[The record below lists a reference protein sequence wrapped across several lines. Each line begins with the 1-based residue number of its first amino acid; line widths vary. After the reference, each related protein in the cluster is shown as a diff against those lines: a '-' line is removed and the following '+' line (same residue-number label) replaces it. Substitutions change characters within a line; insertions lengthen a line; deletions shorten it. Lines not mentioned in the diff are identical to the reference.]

1 MEYLL
6 NATLFWPFLVYAI
19 AVLFLVSAM
28 LTASYFLGQRHME
41 HATDEPYE
49 SGVLETGSARVRLPI
64 NFYIVALL
72 FVIFDIEAIFI
83 IAWAISVKSLG
94 WGAYVAILI
103 FIGVLI
109 SLLIYEWRIGA
120 LDFGPDGKK
129 ILKAYRKLKDKQ
141 KEYEMV
147 GNKSK

>member
-6 NATLFWPFLVYAI
+6 NTTLFWPFLVYAI
-19 AVLFLVSAM
+19 AVVLLVSGMLFL
-28 LTASYFLGQRHME
+28 SYLLGEQHSE

-49 SGVLETGSARVRLPI
+49 SGILETGSARVRLPI

-83 IAWAISVKSLG
+83 ITWAISVKALG
-94 WGAYVAILI
+94 WGGYVAILI
-103 FIGVLI
+103 FFVVLI

-120 LDFGPDGKK
+120 LDFGPDSKK
-129 ILKAYRKLKDKQ
+129 ILKAYRQQKDKH
-141 KEYEMV
+141 
-147 GNKSK
+147 

>member
-1 MEYLL
+1 MRYIFSM
-6 NATLFWPFLVYAI
+6 TIFWPFLVYAI
-19 AVLFLVSAM
+19 AVVLLVTGM
-28 LTASYFLGQRHME
+28 LIGSYFLGPRHME

-49 SGVLETGSARVRLPI
+49 SGILETRSARVRLPI

-94 WGAYVAILI
+94 WGGYIAILI

-109 SLLIYEWRIGA
+109 SLLIYEWKIGA
-120 LDFGPDGKK
+120 LDFGPDSKK
-129 ILKAYRKLKDKQ
+129 ILKAYRKQKDKQ
-141 KEYEMV
+141 
-147 GNKSK
+147 

>member
-1 MEYLL
+1 MEFFL
-6 NATLFWPFLVYAI
+6 NTTLFWPFLVYAI
-19 AVLFLVSAM
+19 AVVLLVSGMLFLSH
-28 LTASYFLGQRHME
+28 LLGERHSE

-49 SGVLETGSARVRLPI
+49 SGILETGSARVRLPI

-83 IAWAISVKSLG
+83 IAWAISVKALG
-94 WGAYVAILI
+94 WGGYVAILI

-120 LDFGPDGKK
+120 LDFGPDSKK
-129 ILKAYRKLKDKQ
+129 ILKAYRKQKDKQ
-141 KEYEMV
+141 
-147 GNKSK
+147 

>member
-1 MEYLL
+1 MEYFL
-6 NATLFWPFLVYAI
+6 NIILFWPFLVYAI
-19 AVLFLVSAM
+19 AVVLLVSGM
-28 LTASYFLGQRHME
+28 LLLSHFLGERHSE

-49 SGVLETGSARVRLPI
+49 SGILETGSARIRLPI

-94 WGAYVAILI
+94 WAGYVAILI
-103 FIGVLI
+103 FIGILI
-109 SLLIYEWRIGA
+109 SVLVYEWRIGA

-129 ILKAYRKLKDKQ
+129 ILKAYRKRKEKQ
-141 KEYEMV
+141 
-147 GNKSK
+147 

>member
-6 NATLFWPFLVYAI
+6 TTILFWPFLVYAI
-19 AVLFLVSAM
+19 TVVLLVSGMLFLSH
-28 LTASYFLGQRHME
+28 LLGERHSE

-49 SGVLETGSARVRLPI
+49 SGILETGSARVRLPI

-83 IAWAISVKSLG
+83 IAWAISVKVLG
-94 WGAYVAILI
+94 WGGYVAILL

-120 LDFGPDGKK
+120 LDFGPDIKK
-129 ILKAYRKLKDKQ
+129 ILKAYRKQIDK
-141 KEYEMV
+141 K
-147 GNKSK
+147 

>member
-1 MEYLL
+1 MHYSVTI
-6 NATLFWPFLVYAI
+6 TLFWPFLVYAV
-19 AVLFLVSAM
+19 AVVLLVSGM
-28 LTASYFLGQRHME
+28 LLLSHFIGGRHSE
-41 HATDEPYE
+41 HATGEPYE
-49 SGVLETGSARVRLPI
+49 SGILETGSARIRLPI

-83 IAWAISVKSLG
+83 IAWAIAVKALG
-94 WGAYVAILI
+94 WAGYIAILI

-129 ILKAYRKLKDKQ
+129 ILKAYRKRKEKQ
-141 KEYEMV
+141 
-147 GNKSK
+147 

>member
-1 MEYLL
+1 MEYFLFT
-6 NATLFWPFLVYAI
+6 TLFWPFLVYAI
-19 AVLFLVSAM
+19 AVILLVSGM
-28 LTASYFLGQRHME
+28 LIASYFLGQRHKE

-83 IAWAISVKSLG
+83 IAWAIAVKALG
-94 WGAYVAILI
+94 WGGYVAILI

-120 LDFGPDGKK
+120 LDFGPNGKK

-141 KEYEMV
+141 
-147 GNKSK
+147 